1 MSPPRK
7 SHAERSPRPTSRC
20 ARGFT
25 LAELVVVVAILGVIA
40 ALAIPNYQ
48 SLVHKSKRVEAYA
61 ALHAIWQLQDHFF
74 AISNAYSDSFAEL
87 GFDLEGGQLLSDDT
101 YAGRY
106 YTYTLQR
113 MDFNGQPAGNFRA
126 TATGD
131 IDPRDSVLDVLVIEH
146 ELTILGG
153 P

>member
-1 MSPPRK
+1 MSLRR
-7 SHAERSPRPTSRC
+7 ERDGGHC
-20 ARGFT
+20 AGSTCRRVRGFT

-61 ALHAIWQLQDHFF
+61 ALHAIWQLQEHFF